1 MKKKLIRSILYLL
14 GAVALGLIVINTDW
28 KEVLVHLSSISPN
41 VIALLLLFQCIT
53 IILLALQWKSV
64 ALRVKKD
71 VSFIDVLMVN
81 AKGSVVDAITPGV
94 KTGGELAR
102 VYELRKRL
110 KIEFGNATII
120 VGLQKSLSLLA
131 FLFLTLSSLIWFSF
145 TISSKYRHYLYV
157 FSIVIAIFSVLLALL
172 ILFSLKPDRMLR
184 LLNRLLGRYEFMHKI
199 DKILRDYSSIIRSLL
214 KDKKR
219 FFPQMLLA
227 IFIWMFYA
235 FKLMLVMKGFAIEM
249 DYLSIAAITFLSYIM
264 GMIPILP
271 GSIGSFEGAMLALL
285 ATRGVSMEV
294 GISIAFVFRFA
305 TFWFEF
311 LLSCFILALNSAFG
325 VLRKGDKN
333 AEVRI

>member
-1 MKKKLIRSILYLL
+1 MKKKLIKGTLYLL
-14 GAVALGLIVINTDW
+14 GAIVLGLIVVNTDW
-28 KEVLVHLSSISPN
+28 REVFVHISSISPN

-219 FFPQMLLA
+219 FSPKCYWRFLFGCFMH
-227 IFIWMFYA
+227 
-235 FKLMLVMKGFAIEM
+235 
-249 DYLSIAAITFLSYIM
+249 LSLCWS
-264 GMIPILP
+264 
-271 GSIGSFEGAMLALL
+271 
-285 ATRGVSMEV
+285 
-294 GISIAFVFRFA
+294 
-305 TFWFEF
+305 
-311 LLSCFILALNSAFG
+311 
-325 VLRKGDKN
+325 
-333 AEVRI
+333 